1 MSEMLEKFAGH
12 VIAMLENVM
21 VILFVLFVVAVIGF
35 IFKSGSATRI
45 ERRLG
50 ALLRV
55 EAKINLLL
63 EHAGIEF
70 DPYKSLPGDVTDAI
84 ERGEE
89 IEAIR
94 LWRGFTGAGLKEAK
108 DFIEEVQRRRAVSGR
123 G

>member
-21 VILFVLFVVAVIGF
+21 VISFLFFLLAAIVG
-35 IFKSGSATRI
+35 IFKSGSATRM

-63 EHAGIEF
+63 EQAGIEF
-70 DPYKSLPGDVTDAI
+70 DPYKTQESQFL
-84 ERGEE
+84 
-89 IEAIR
+89 
-94 LWRGFTGAGLKEAK
+94 FTKPSGKLACFACPAA
-108 DFIEEVQRRRAVSGR
+108 RR
-123 G
+123 

>member
-21 VILFVLFVVAVIGF
+21 VFLFVLFVLAVIVS
-35 IFKSGSATRI
+35 IFKSRSAARM

-70 DPYKSLPGDVTDAI
+70 DPYKSLPQDVANAI
-84 ERGEE
+84 ERGEK

-94 LWRGFTGAGLKEAK
+94 LWRGFTGASLKEAK
-108 DFIEEVQRRRAVSGR
+108 DFIEEVQRRSAVSGR